1 MPQLSLYL
9 GETEMTNLRD
19 SAAHEGVSLS
29 RYARSVL
36 NKSNATNSWS
46 SSFLSTFGAVGD
58 SSFETPEELPW
69 SPLESWS
76 VEKLY

>member
-9 GETEMTNLRD
+9 GETEMNNLRD

-36 NKSNATNSWS
+36 NKDNATNSWS

-58 SSFETPEELPW
+58 GSFKVPEELPW
-69 SPLESWS
+69 SLDSKRLEF
-76 VEKLY
+76 